1 MNVFVFANFHIV
13 VTKKTQCELDEGSFL
28 GKQNAKVAILR
39 QWIPIGYK
47 D

>member
-1 MNVFVFANFHIV
+1 
-13 VTKKTQCELDEGSFL
+13 LDEGSFL

-47 D
+47 H